1 MSITP
6 SEREELEAGLASG
19 FWLLFKQH
27 AEQEWGPA
35 GERYTQAVQQAAEMK
50 DENAMHTLRMVIFAQ
65 REMQRLLAWPAERLN
80 RLKGHNLVAPEGYQS
95 RRGGL

>member
-1 MSITP
+1 
-6 SEREELEAGLASG
+6 
-19 FWLLFKQH
+19 
-27 AEQEWGPA
+27 
-35 GERYTQAVQQAAEMK
+35 
-50 DENAMHTLRMVIFAQ
+50 MVIFAQ